1 MVLSTRTSKTRITMP
16 RNPNLAEL
24 ARAALTARDT
34 QGAGGVYAMPTH
46 LDSGTE
52 VTVADICMRDDLG
65 FVLLFHRRKDGH
77 FAEELYFSTRLDD
90 GSWAAAD
97 HLSGGVMGIEPT
109 STRELAS
116 ILNGRSLV
124 PFGESETLLFTGR
137 PQADDGYEPLRF
149 YEFLVTGEAGHLDIE
164 NTSSE
169 ADPTRDPVQKSLI
182 SQVALFAL
190 LPGERVTIRAMA
202 GNGSCSHPLGEP
214 YKLTGPGPAPGP

>member
-1 MVLSTRTSKTRITMP
+1 MP
-16 RNPNLAEL
+16 RNLAEL

-34 QGAGGVYAMPTH
+34 QGAGGVYAMPTR

-52 VTVADICMRDDLG
+52 VTVADTCTRDDLG
-65 FVLLFHRRKDGH
+65 FVLLFHRREDGH

-109 STRELAS
+109 STRELAG

-124 PFGESETLLFTGR
+124 PFGESETLLLTGR
-137 PQADDGYEPLRF
+137 PEADDGHEPLRF
-149 YEFLVTGEAGHLDIE
+149 YQFLVADEADHLDIE

-182 SQVALFAL
+182 SPVTLFAL
-190 LPGERVTIRAMA
+190 FPGERVTLRAMA
-202 GNGSCSHPLGEP
+202 GKGPGSYPLGEP
-214 YKLTGPGPAPGP
+214 CRLAGPEPEPVAGPAG

>member
-1 MVLSTRTSKTRITMP
+1 MLR
-16 RNPNLAEL
+16 NLAEL

-34 QGAGGVYAMPTH
+34 QGAGGVYAMPTR

-52 VTVADICMRDDLG
+52 VTVADTCTRDDLG

-109 STRELAS
+109 NTRELTG

-124 PFGESETLLFTGR
+124 PFGESETALFTGR
-137 PQADDGYEPLRF
+137 PESDDGYELLRF
-149 YEFLVTGEAGHLDIE
+149 YEFLVDGEADHLDIE

-169 ADPTRDPVQKSLI
+169 AESETDPTRDPVRKSLI
-182 SQVALFAL
+182 SQVSLFAL
-190 LPGERVTIRAMA
+190 FPGERVTIRAMA
-202 GNGSCSHPLGEP
+202 GKGPGSHPLGEP
-214 YKLTGPGPAPGP
+214 YKLTGPGTEPVAGPAT

>member
-1 MVLSTRTSKTRITMP
+1 MP

-46 LDSGTE
+46 PDSGTE

-97 HLSGGVMGIEPT
+97 HLSGDVMGIEPT

-137 PQADDGYEPLRF
+137 PEADDGYEPLRF
-149 YEFLVTGEAGHLDIE
+149 YELIVDGEVDHLDIE
-164 NTSSE
+164 ITSPE
-169 ADPTRDPVQKSLI
+169 ATPTRGPVRKALI
-182 SQVALFAL
+182 SHVVLFAL
-190 LPGERVTIRAMA
+190 FPGERVTIRAMT
-202 GNGSCSHPLGEP
+202 GKGPGSHPLGEP
-214 YKLTGPGPAPGP
+214 CKLASPGAEPVADPAG